1 MGAKWRER
9 ERRKKSFS
17 NSIHWLIVKTH
28 ETTNSIPNERTNKTA
43 NEIELLSEVKQII
56 ENWKQIHFEVVFVRL
71 FSVGHWPDLAVKLN
85 LLKWMLA
92 NQTNSHSLA
101 IGSLLVMHSHAGFF
115 SFWVNVFTT
124 IPLHFKW
131 KPKGLL
137 LSLLVLLSPFFYVRP
152 FAVILCS
159 TMPLIV
165 RGPLDANGLCR
176 CARRTNDE
184 DNERNRFTLS
194 SLPHHIY
201 SICIP
206 VSQPRYCL
214 NVLYSEPNVIRSCKK
229 NSTLDMHCTH

>member
-1 MGAKWRER
+1 MKTER
-9 ERRKKSFS
+9 
-17 NSIHWLIVKTH
+17 
-28 ETTNSIPNERTNKTA
+28 
-43 NEIELLSEVKQII
+43 
-56 ENWKQIHFEVVFVRL
+56 VVVVVV
-71 FSVGHWPDLAVKLN
+71 SVAV
-85 LLKWMLA
+85 A
-92 NQTNSHSLA
+92 
-101 IGSLLVMHSHAGFF
+101 
-115 SFWVNVFTT
+115 
-124 IPLHFKW
+124 
-131 KPKGLL
+131 
-137 LSLLVLLSPFFYVRP
+137 FFYVRP

-176 CARRTNDE
+176 RARRTNDE

>member
-1 MGAKWRER
+1 MDAGESDKQ
-9 ERRKKSFS
+9 S
-17 NSIHWLIVKTH
+17 
-28 ETTNSIPNERTNKTA
+28 
-43 NEIELLSEVKQII
+43 LSR
-56 ENWKQIHFEVVFVRL
+56 NWVASCYAFACWF
-71 FSVGHWPDLAVKLN
+71 
-85 LLKWMLA
+85 
-92 NQTNSHSLA
+92 
-101 IGSLLVMHSHAGFF
+101 FF

-152 FAVILCS
+152 FAVILCT

-229 NSTLDMHCTH
+229 NSTLDMHCTVYTLNHFTVSSLACIPNQFASYDCP